1 MTQHSAKHLIIGGG
15 IIGCSIAY
23 HLTRMGERDVVL
35 LERAGLTEGAT
46 WHAAGL
52 VGQLRSSRNTT
63 RMLKKSVEMYDRLQ
77 NEEGM
82 QFDWKKTGSLR
93 LAATR
98 ERLLEARRLA
108 TMARSFDLEMQIVSP
123 GEAKDLF
130 PLIEARGLEGAAF
143 IPSDG
148 YVDPASLCQAVAGS
162 FAIRERIR
170 VSVCVSSARSSEPPS
185 YRPWNCARWSSIQPK
200 PRPGSNPSPYIRIA

>member
-1 MTQHSAKHLIIGGG
+1 
-15 IIGCSIAY
+15 
-23 HLTRMGERDVVL
+23 MGEKDVVL
-35 LERAGLTEGAT
+35 LERASLTEGAT

-93 LAATR
+93 LAATYDR
-98 ERLLEARRLA
+98 MLEARRLA
-108 TMARSFDLEMQIVSP
+108 TMARSFDLEMEIISP
-123 GEAKDLF
+123 AEAKVLF
-130 PLIEARGLEGAAF
+130 PLIEQKGLQGAAY

-148 YVDPASLCQAVAGS
+148 
-162 FAIRERIR
+162 
-170 VSVCVSSARSSEPPS
+170 
-185 YRPWNCARWSSIQPK
+185 
-200 PRPGSNPSPYIRIA
+200 

>member
-1 MTQHSAKHLIIGGG
+1 MARHSARHLIIGGG

-23 HLTRMGERDVVL
+23 HLTRMGEKEVVL
-35 LERAGLTEGAT
+35 VERAGLTEGAT

-63 RMLKKSVEMYDRLQ
+63 RMLRKSVEMYDRLQ
-77 NEEGM
+77 NEEGL

-98 ERLLEARRLA
+98 DRMLEARRLA
-108 TMARSFDLEMQIVSP
+108 TMARSFGLEMSIISP
-123 GEAKDLF
+123 SEAKALF
-130 PLIEARGLEGAAF
+130 PLIDETGLEGAAY

-148 YVDPASLCQAVAGS
+148 HVDPASLCQAIAGAARRQGADIRQGVEVTDFTVANGRITHVETSMGGS
-162 FAIRERIR
+162 RR
-170 VSVCVSSARSSEPPS
+170 
-185 YRPWNCARWSSIQPK
+185 RP
-200 PRPGSNPSPYIRIA
+200 

>member
-1 MTQHSAKHLIIGGG
+1 MAQHSAKHLIVGGG

-23 HLTRMGERDVVL
+23 HLTRMGEKDVVL
-35 LERAGLTEGAT
+35 LERANLTEGAT

-98 ERLLEARRLA
+98 DRMLEAKRLA
-108 TMARSFDLEMQIVSP
+108 TMARSFDLEMSIISP
-123 GEAKDLF
+123 LRQK
-130 PLIEARGLEGAAF
+130 
-143 IPSDG
+143 
-148 YVDPASLCQAVAGS
+148 
-162 FAIRERIR
+162 
-170 VSVCVSSARSSEPPS
+170 SS
-185 YRPWNCARWSSIQPK
+185 
-200 PRPGSNPSPYIRIA
+200 SP

>member
-1 MTQHSAKHLIIGGG
+1 MAQHSAKHLIVGGG

-23 HLTRMGERDVVL
+23 HLTRMGEKDVVL
-35 LERAGLTEGAT
+35 LERANLTEGAT

-93 LAATR
+93 LKQPPATGCLRPNGWPQWR
-98 ERLLEARRLA
+98 E
-108 TMARSFDLEMQIVSP
+108 
-123 GEAKDLF
+123 
-130 PLIEARGLEGAAF
+130 
-143 IPSDG
+143 
-148 YVDPASLCQAVAGS
+148 ASILRCP
-162 FAIRERIR
+162 
-170 VSVCVSSARSSEPPS
+170 SSAPLKQKSS
-185 YRPWNCARWSSIQPK
+185 
-200 PRPGSNPSPYIRIA
+200 SP